1 MHESI
6 PDMAQYVNDWA
17 TEMIVRQWMKNKQSY
32 AVQKEFLKIK
42 PKWES
47 LKENVAK

>member
-32 AVQKEFLKIK
+32 AVQKEFLKVK
-42 PKWES
+42 PKWEY